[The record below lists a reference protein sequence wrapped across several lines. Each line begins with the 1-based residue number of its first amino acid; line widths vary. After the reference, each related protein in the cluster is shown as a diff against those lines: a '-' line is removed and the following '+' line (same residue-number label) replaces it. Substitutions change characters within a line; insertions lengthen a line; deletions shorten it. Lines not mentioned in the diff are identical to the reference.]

1 MPGADGSEVPDGR
14 AAVDVSVVV
23 ATRNRAGFLVD
34 ALRSLAAQ
42 ECDAR
47 YEVVVVDNA
56 STDTTPDAIRE
67 WSRRDARIR
76 SVVEPTVGL
85 SRAKNTGIRVAQGR
99 LILFTDDDVVL
110 EEGWISAYVRFF
122 SQGHDSMTIAGG
134 PVLPIPADLAE
145 WPSWVQ
151 PGARPDLPSLFYGD
165 LERPLAK
172 FEWLWGANM
181 AVPKDLFAALGRF
194 QETFGRGAE
203 PDTFEDVELVERLR
217 KAGGS
222 AWYCPDTAVHHRV
235 DPMKA
240 RPRVMLLNAFHRG
253 CSDRAKDRLGIYYEP
268 AGRVPAGRLTAGF
281 ALPAVLG
288 GLACW
293 TALFR
298 LTGRPRAF
306 DRARRTSWRAGW
318 CMWAISGESS
328 RRRAR
333 VVRLLVRTARQLAV
347 RVTPA

>member
-1 MPGADGSEVPDGR
+1 MPGADGSEAPDER

-23 ATRNRAGFLVD
+23 ATRNRAGFLVH

-42 ECDAR
+42 KCDAR

-56 STDTTPDAIRE
+56 STDTTADAIRE

-76 SVVEPTVGL
+76 SVAEPTVGL
-85 SRAKNTGIRVAQGR
+85 SRAKNTGIRAAQGR

-110 EEGWISAYVRFF
+110 QDGWISAYLRFF
-122 SQGHDSMTIAGG
+122 GQEHDSMRIAGG
-134 PVLPIPADLAE
+134 PVLPIPADLSQ
-145 WPSWVQ
+145 WPSWVR
-151 PGARPDLPSLFYGD
+151 PEARPDLPSLFYGD
-165 LERPLAK
+165 LERPLTR

-181 AVPKDLFAALGRF
+181 AAPNDVFDALGRF

-203 PDTFEDVELVERLR
+203 VDTFEDVELVDRLR
-217 KAGGS
+217 DAGGS
-222 AWYCPDTAVHHRV
+222 AWYCPDAAVYHRV
-235 DPMKA
+235 DPMKT
-240 RPRVMLLNAFHRG
+240 RPRAMLLNAFNRG

-268 AGRVPAGRLTAGF
+268 SGRVPAGRLAAGF

-288 GLACW
+288 GLASW
-293 TALFR
+293 TTLFR
-298 LTGRPRAF
+298 LTGRPQAF

-333 VVRLLVRTARQLAV
+333 VVRSLVLAARRLALH
-347 RVTPA
+347 VTPG